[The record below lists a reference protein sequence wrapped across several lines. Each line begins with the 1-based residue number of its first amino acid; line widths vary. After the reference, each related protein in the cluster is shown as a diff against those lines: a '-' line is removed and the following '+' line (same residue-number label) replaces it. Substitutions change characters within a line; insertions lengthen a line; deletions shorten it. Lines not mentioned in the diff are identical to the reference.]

1 MKHLRIIAAL
11 LALCGGICGCAGN
24 TGSTSSTGST
34 VSADGSGNSSAV
46 SADTSAASESTP
58 VITTTTD
65 PTTCTF
71 PLDEQEP
78 TEESAQAQESEEAV
92 EPIVRDESYEWDKV
106 IALTF
111 DDGPNTTTTR
121 EVLEMLKKHGVVA
134 TFFLI
139 GDNINDESAKVVKY
153 AYDLGCEINNHS
165 KTHSYMSSMT
175 AEEVKAEY
183 DYVDERVYEITGEH
197 TRFFRPPYIDVGD
210 VMWEN
215 IDVPFISG
223 IGCNDWD
230 DKVTADRRTKVI
242 LKKVKDGSIILLH
255 DAEGNSMTVEA
266 LDTMI
271 PELKA
276 QGYKFVTLTELF
288 EEKGVEPV
296 TQMIY
301 SNVLQES
308 MWG

>member
-1 MKHLRIIAAL
+1 MKHIRKAMSAL
-11 LALCGGICGCAGN
+11 LALALCGGICGCAGGTGGAN
-24 TGSTSSTGST
+24 STSGSTGT
-34 VSADGSGNSSAV
+34 
-46 SADTSAASESTP
+46 ADTSAASESAP
-58 VITTTTD
+58 ITTAEPWSCITGTTSPD
-65 PTTCTF
+65 S
-71 PLDEQEP
+71 EMP
-78 TEESAQAQESEEAV
+78 TEESAQAQESEEAA
-92 EPIVRDESYEWDKV
+92 EPIVRDESYEWNKV

-153 AYDLGCEINNHS
+153 AHDLGCEINNHS
-165 KTHSYMSSMT
+165 KTHSYMSGMT
-175 AEEVKAEY
+175 AEEVKAEFG
-183 DYVDERVYEITGEH
+183 YVDERVYEITGEH

-230 DKVTADRRTKVI
+230 DNVTADRRVKVI
-242 LKKVKDGSIILLH
+242 LKKAEDGSIILLH

-266 LDTMI
+266 LDTLI

-288 EEKGVEPV
+288 EEKGIEPV
-296 TQMIY
+296 SQKIY
-301 SNVLQES
+301 SNVMQEN
-308 MWG
+308 MWS

>member
-1 MKHLRIIAAL
+1 MKHIRKAMSAL
-11 LALCGGICGCAGN
+11 LALALCGGICGCTGGTN
-24 TGSTSSTGST
+24 STSGSTGT
-34 VSADGSGNSSAV
+34 
-46 SADTSAASESTP
+46 ADTSAASESAP
-58 VITTTTD
+58 ITTAEPWSCVTGTASPD
-65 PTTCTF
+65 S
-71 PLDEQEP
+71 EMP
-78 TEESAQAQESEEAV
+78 TEESAQAQESEEAA

-153 AYDLGCEINNHS
+153 AHDLGCEINNHS
-165 KTHSYMSSMT
+165 KTHSYMSGMT
-175 AEEVKAEY
+175 AEEVKAEF

-230 DKVTADRRTKVI
+230 DKVTADRRVKVI
-242 LKKVKDGSIILLH
+242 LKKAEDGSIILLH

-266 LDTMI
+266 LDTLI

-288 EEKGVEPV
+288 EEKGIEPV
-296 TQMIY
+296 SQKIY
-301 SNVLQES
+301 SNVMQEN
-308 MWG
+308 MWS

>member
-1 MKHLRIIAAL
+1 MKHIRKAMSAL
-11 LALCGGICGCAGN
+11 LALALCGGICGCTGAN
-24 TGSTSSTGST
+24 STSGSTGT
-34 VSADGSGNSSAV
+34 
-46 SADTSAASESTP
+46 ADTSAASESAP
-58 VITTTTD
+58 ITTAEPWSCVTGTASPD
-65 PTTCTF
+65 S
-71 PLDEQEP
+71 EMP
-78 TEESAQAQESEEAV
+78 TEESAQAQESEEAA

-153 AYDLGCEINNHS
+153 AHDLGCEINNHS
-165 KTHSYMSSMT
+165 KTHSYMSGMT
-175 AEEVKAEY
+175 AEEVKAEF

-230 DKVTADRRTKVI
+230 DKVTADRRVKVI
-242 LKKVKDGSIILLH
+242 LKKAEDGSIILLH

-266 LDTMI
+266 LDTLI

-276 QGYKFVTLTELF
+276 QGYKFVTLAELF
-288 EEKGVEPV
+288 EEKGIEPV
-296 TQMIY
+296 SQKIY
-301 SNVLQES
+301 SNVMQEN
-308 MWG
+308 MWS

>member
-1 MKHLRIIAAL
+1 MTLRKIVLGLLTAAL
-11 LALCGGICGCAGN
+11 CLGGCGCAGGGN
-24 TGSTSSTGST
+24 SAPST
-34 VSADGSGNSSAV
+34 VSENSAPVEQSAPNEN
-46 SADTSAASESTP
+46 SAPAESAADAESEISSTES
-58 VITTTTD
+58 VSS
-65 PTTCTF
+65 
-71 PLDEQEP
+71 
-78 TEESAQAQESEEAV
+78 EESVQHEEV
-92 EPIVRDESYEWDKV
+92 TEPIARDNDYEWDKV

-111 DDGPNTTTTR
+111 DDGPNTTTTK
-121 EVLEMLKKHGVVA
+121 EVLEVLKKHGVVG

-165 KTHSYMSSMT
+165 KSHAYMDAMT
-175 AEEVKAEY
+175 ADEVKAEY
-183 DYVDERVYEITGEH
+183 EYVDEKVYEITGEH
-197 TRFFRPPYIDVGD
+197 TKFFRPPYIAVGD

-230 DKVTADRRTKVI
+230 EKVTADRRKAVI
-242 LKKVKDGSIILLH
+242 LKKVEDGSIILLH
-255 DAEGNSMTVEA
+255 DAEGNSQTVEA
-266 LDTMI
+266 LDALI

-276 QGYKFVTLTELF
+276 QGYKFVTLSELF

-296 TQMIY
+296 TQKIY
-301 SNVLQES
+301 SNVMQES

>member
-1 MKHLRIIAAL
+1 MKHLRLIAAL
-11 LALCGGICGCAGN
+11 VALALCGGICGCAD
-24 TGSTSSTGST
+24 STSSTS
-34 VSADGSGNSSAV
+34 SADGSGNSGAI

-58 VITTTTD
+58 VITTTTTD

-71 PLDEQEP
+71 PMDEQEP

-165 KTHSYMSSMT
+165 KTHSYMSGMT
-175 AEEVKAEY
+175 AEEVKAEF

-223 IGCNDWD
+223 IGCNDWE

>member
-1 MKHLRIIAAL
+1 MKHIRKAMSAL
-11 LALCGGICGCAGN
+11 LALALCGGICGCAGGTGGAN
-24 TGSTSSTGST
+24 STSGSTGT
-34 VSADGSGNSSAV
+34 
-46 SADTSAASESTP
+46 ADTSAASESAP
-58 VITTTTD
+58 ITTAEPWSCVTGTTTPD
-65 PTTCTF
+65 S
-71 PLDEQEP
+71 EMP
-78 TEESAQAQESEEAV
+78 TEESAQAQESEEAA

-153 AYDLGCEINNHS
+153 AHDLGCEINNHS

-175 AEEVKAEY
+175 AEEVKEEY
-183 DYVDERVYEITGEH
+183 CYVDERVYEITGEH

-230 DKVTADRRTKVI
+230 DKVTADRRVKVI
-242 LKKVKDGSIILLH
+242 LKKAEDGSIILLH

-266 LDTMI
+266 LDTLI
-271 PELKA
+271 PELKT

-288 EEKGVEPV
+288 EEKGIEPV
-296 TQMIY
+296 SQKIY
-301 SNVLQES
+301 SNVMQEN
-308 MWG
+308 MWS

>member
-1 MKHLRIIAAL
+1 MKHIRKAMSAL
-11 LALCGGICGCAGN
+11 LALALCGGICGCAG
-24 TGSTSSTGST
+24 STGST
-34 VSADGSGNSSAV
+34 ADDSGNSGAV
-46 SADTSAASESTP
+46 SADTSAASESAP
-58 VITTTTD
+58 ITTAEPWSCVTGTTSPD
-65 PTTCTF
+65 S
-71 PLDEQEP
+71 EMP
-78 TEESAQAQESEEAV
+78 TEESAQAQESEEAA

-153 AYDLGCEINNHS
+153 AHDLGCEINNHS
-165 KTHSYMSSMT
+165 KTHSYMSGMT
-175 AEEVKAEY
+175 AEEVKAEF

-230 DKVTADRRTKVI
+230 DKVTADRRVKVI
-242 LKKVKDGSIILLH
+242 LKKAEDGSIILLH

-266 LDTMI
+266 LDTLI

-276 QGYKFVTLTELF
+276 QGYKFVTLAELF
-288 EEKGVEPV
+288 EKKGIEPV
-296 TQMIY
+296 SQKIY
-301 SNVLQES
+301 SNVMQEN
-308 MWG
+308 MWS

>member
-1 MKHLRIIAAL
+1 MKHIREAMSAL
-11 LALCGGICGCAGN
+11 LALALCGGICGCTGGTN
-24 TGSTSSTGST
+24 STSGSTGT
-34 VSADGSGNSSAV
+34 
-46 SADTSAASESTP
+46 ADTSAASESAP
-58 VITTTTD
+58 ITTAEPWSCVTGTASPD
-65 PTTCTF
+65 S
-71 PLDEQEP
+71 EMP
-78 TEESAQAQESEEAV
+78 TEESAQAQESEEAA

-153 AYDLGCEINNHS
+153 AHDLGCEINNHS
-165 KTHSYMSSMT
+165 KTHSYMSGMT
-175 AEEVKAEY
+175 AEEVKAEF

-230 DKVTADRRTKVI
+230 DKVTADRRVKVI
-242 LKKVKDGSIILLH
+242 LKKAEDGSIILLH

-266 LDTMI
+266 LDTLI

-288 EEKGVEPV
+288 EEKGIEPV
-296 TQMIY
+296 SQKIY
-301 SNVLQES
+301 SNVMQEN
-308 MWG
+308 MWS

>member
-1 MKHLRIIAAL
+1 MKHIRKAMAAL
-11 LALCGGICGCAGN
+11 LALTLCGGICGCAG
-24 TGSTSSTGST
+24 
-34 VSADGSGNSSAV
+34 GSGSESAGSSSGAE
-46 SADTSAASESTP
+46 SAASTDSNPAESNSTDSTSNDSSSTESTP
-58 VITTTTD
+58 NDSTAPAEDLTAEAAD
-65 PTTCTF
+65 
-71 PLDEQEP
+71 
-78 TEESAQAQESEEAV
+78 SEEAA

-153 AYDLGCEINNHS
+153 AHDLGCEINNHS

-175 AEEVKAEY
+175 AEEVKEEFS
-183 DYVDERVYEITGEH
+183 YVDERVYEITGEH

-230 DKVTADRRTKVI
+230 DKITADRRAKVI
-242 LKKVKDGSIILLH
+242 LKKAEDGSIILMH

-266 LDTMI
+266 LDTII

-296 TQMIY
+296 TQKIY
-301 SNVLQES
+301 SNAMQEG

>member
-1 MKHLRIIAAL
+1 MKHIRKAMSAL
-11 LALCGGICGCAGN
+11 LALALCGGICGCTGGTN
-24 TGSTSSTGST
+24 STSGSTGT
-34 VSADGSGNSSAV
+34 
-46 SADTSAASESTP
+46 ADTSAASESAP
-58 VITTTTD
+58 ITTAEPWSCVTGTASPD
-65 PTTCTF
+65 S
-71 PLDEQEP
+71 EMP
-78 TEESAQAQESEEAV
+78 TEESAQAQESEEAA
-92 EPIVRDESYEWDKV
+92 EPIVRDENYEWDKV

-153 AYDLGCEINNHS
+153 AHDLGCEINNHS
-165 KTHSYMSSMT
+165 KTHSYMSGMT
-175 AEEVKAEY
+175 AEEVKAEF

-230 DKVTADRRTKVI
+230 DKVTADRRVKVI
-242 LKKVKDGSIILLH
+242 LKKAEDGSIILLH

-266 LDTMI
+266 LDTLI

-288 EEKGVEPV
+288 EEKGIEPV
-296 TQMIY
+296 SQKIY
-301 SNVLQES
+301 SNVMQEN
-308 MWG
+308 MWS

>member
-1 MKHLRIIAAL
+1 MKHLRLIAAL
-11 LALCGGICGCAGN
+11 VALALCGGICGCAGN
-24 TGSTSSTGST
+24 TGSTGNT
-34 VSADGSGNSSAV
+34 VSADGSGNSSAI

-71 PLDEQEP
+71 PMDEQEP

-175 AEEVKAEY
+175 AEEVKAEF

-223 IGCNDWD
+223 IGCNDWE

>member
-1 MKHLRIIAAL
+1 MKHIRKAMSAL
-11 LALCGGICGCAGN
+11 LALALCGGICGCAGGTGGAN
-24 TGSTSSTGST
+24 STSGSTGT
-34 VSADGSGNSSAV
+34 
-46 SADTSAASESTP
+46 ADTSAASESAP
-58 VITTTTD
+58 ITTAEPWSCITGTTSPD
-65 PTTCTF
+65 S
-71 PLDEQEP
+71 EMP
-78 TEESAQAQESEEAV
+78 TEESAQAQESEEAA
-92 EPIVRDESYEWDKV
+92 EPIVRDESYEWNKV

-153 AYDLGCEINNHS
+153 AHDLGCEINNHS
-165 KTHSYMSSMT
+165 KTHSYMSGMT
-175 AEEVKAEY
+175 AEEVKAEFG
-183 DYVDERVYEITGEH
+183 YVDERVYEITGEH

-230 DKVTADRRTKVI
+230 DNVTADRRVKVI
-242 LKKVKDGSIILLH
+242 LKKAEDGSIILLH

-266 LDTMI
+266 LDTLI

-276 QGYKFVTLTELF
+276 QGYKFVTLSELF
-288 EEKGVEPV
+288 EEKGIEPV
-296 TQMIY
+296 SQKIY
-301 SNVLQES
+301 SNVMQEN
-308 MWG
+308 MWS

>member
-1 MKHLRIIAAL
+1 MKHIRKAMSAL
-11 LALCGGICGCAGN
+11 LALALCGGICGCTGGAN
-24 TGSTSSTGST
+24 STSGSTGT
-34 VSADGSGNSSAV
+34 
-46 SADTSAASESTP
+46 ADTSAASESAP
-58 VITTTTD
+58 ITTAEPWSCVTGTASPD
-65 PTTCTF
+65 S
-71 PLDEQEP
+71 EMP
-78 TEESAQAQESEEAV
+78 TEESAQAQESEEAA

-153 AYDLGCEINNHS
+153 AHDLGCEINNHS
-165 KTHSYMSSMT
+165 KTHSYMSGMT
-175 AEEVKAEY
+175 AEEVKAEF

-230 DKVTADRRTKVI
+230 DKVTADRRVKVI
-242 LKKVKDGSIILLH
+242 LKKAEDGSIILLH

-266 LDTMI
+266 LDTLI

-276 QGYKFVTLTELF
+276 QGYKFVTLAELF
-288 EEKGVEPV
+288 EEKGIEPV
-296 TQMIY
+296 SQKIY
-301 SNVLQES
+301 SNVMQEN
-308 MWG
+308 MWS

>member
-1 MKHLRIIAAL
+1 MKHIRKAMSAL
-11 LALCGGICGCAGN
+11 LALALCSGICGCTGGTN
-24 TGSTSSTGST
+24 STSGSTGT
-34 VSADGSGNSSAV
+34 
-46 SADTSAASESTP
+46 ADTSAASESAP
-58 VITTTTD
+58 ITTAEPWSCVTGTASPD
-65 PTTCTF
+65 S
-71 PLDEQEP
+71 EMP
-78 TEESAQAQESEEAV
+78 TEESAQAQESEEAA

-153 AYDLGCEINNHS
+153 AHDLGCEINNHS
-165 KTHSYMSSMT
+165 KTHSYMSGMT
-175 AEEVKAEY
+175 AEEVKAEF

-230 DKVTADRRTKVI
+230 DKVTADRRVKVI
-242 LKKVKDGSIILLH
+242 LKKAEDGSIILLH

-266 LDTMI
+266 LDTLI

-288 EEKGVEPV
+288 EEKGIEPV
-296 TQMIY
+296 SQKIY
-301 SNVLQES
+301 SNVMQEN
-308 MWG
+308 MWS

>member
-1 MKHLRIIAAL
+1 MKHIRKAMSAL
-11 LALCGGICGCAGN
+11 LALALCGGICGCTGGTN
-24 TGSTSSTGST
+24 STSGSTGT
-34 VSADGSGNSSAV
+34 
-46 SADTSAASESTP
+46 ADTSAASESAP
-58 VITTTTD
+58 ITTAEPWSCVTGTASPD
-65 PTTCTF
+65 S
-71 PLDEQEP
+71 EMP
-78 TEESAQAQESEEAV
+78 TEKSAQAQESEEAA

-153 AYDLGCEINNHS
+153 AHDLGCEINNHS
-165 KTHSYMSSMT
+165 KTHSYMSGMT
-175 AEEVKAEY
+175 AEEVKAEF

-230 DKVTADRRTKVI
+230 DKVTADRRVKVI
-242 LKKVKDGSIILLH
+242 LKKAEDGSIILLH

-266 LDTMI
+266 LDTLI

-288 EEKGVEPV
+288 EEKGIEPV
-296 TQMIY
+296 SQKIY
-301 SNVLQES
+301 SNVMQEN
-308 MWG
+308 MWS

>member
-1 MKHLRIIAAL
+1 MKHIRKAMSAL
-11 LALCGGICGCAGN
+11 LALALCGGICGCTSGAN
-24 TGSTSSTGST
+24 STSGSTGT
-34 VSADGSGNSSAV
+34 
-46 SADTSAASESTP
+46 ADTSAASESAP
-58 VITTTTD
+58 ITTAEPWSCVTGTASPD
-65 PTTCTF
+65 S
-71 PLDEQEP
+71 EMP
-78 TEESAQAQESEEAV
+78 TEESAQAQESEEAA

-153 AYDLGCEINNHS
+153 AHDLGCEINNHS
-165 KTHSYMSSMT
+165 KTHSYMSGMT
-175 AEEVKAEY
+175 AEEVKAEF

-230 DKVTADRRTKVI
+230 DKVTADRRVKVI
-242 LKKVKDGSIILLH
+242 LKKAEDGSIILLH

-266 LDTMI
+266 LDTLI

-288 EEKGVEPV
+288 EEKGIEPV
-296 TQMIY
+296 SQKIY
-301 SNVLQES
+301 SNVMQEN
-308 MWG
+308 MWS

>member
-1 MKHLRIIAAL
+1 MKHIRKAMSAL
-11 LALCGGICGCAGN
+11 LALALCGGICGCAGGTGGAN
-24 TGSTSSTGST
+24 STSGSTGT
-34 VSADGSGNSSAV
+34 
-46 SADTSAASESTP
+46 ADTSAASESAP
-58 VITTTTD
+58 ITTAEPWSCITGTTSPD
-65 PTTCTF
+65 S
-71 PLDEQEP
+71 EMP
-78 TEESAQAQESEEAV
+78 TEESAQAQESEEAA

-153 AYDLGCEINNHS
+153 AHDLGCEINNHS
-165 KTHSYMSSMT
+165 KTHSYMSGMT
-175 AEEVKAEY
+175 AEEVKAEFG
-183 DYVDERVYEITGEH
+183 YVDERVYEITGEH

-230 DKVTADRRTKVI
+230 DNVTADRRVKVI
-242 LKKVKDGSIILLH
+242 LKKAEDGSIILLH

-266 LDTMI
+266 LDTLI

-288 EEKGVEPV
+288 EEKDIEPV
-296 TQMIY
+296 SQKIY
-301 SNVLQES
+301 SNVMQEN
-308 MWG
+308 MWS